1 MRQPRRPSLPSRSPW
16 IWALAFLVL
25 LGTGAACA
33 SPQQAASQA
42 ASQAATPTASPT
54 VPASAPAAPAPAAKR
69 EPANVMSWE
78 KASWLERDG
87 RAETEK
93 PEIVI
98 AAMDLREGMTV
109 AEIGAGTGFFTRR
122 LAKAVGPTGKVL
134 AEEIQPQMLDL
145 LKQNAAREGIGNI
158 TTILGT
164 ETDPKLP
171 PHGVDRLLLVDVYH
185 EFQKPEPMLAKR
197 RESLAPGGTVT
208 LVEYRLEGDTAAHI
222 NIKHRMSVEQV
233 LAEWNA
239 AGFELANRIE
249 TLPAQHIFLFTT
261 RRGARVLDPD
271 EKGRTV
277 RPPA

>member
-1 MRQPRRPSLPSRSPW
+1 MSQSRHLALVYRSPW
-16 IWALAFLVL
+16 IWAAVIFAL
-25 LGTGAACA
+25 LGTGSACA
-33 SPQQAASQA
+33 APQQAAGQA
-42 ASQAATPTASPT
+42 ASQPANPAASPT
-54 VPASAPAAPAPAAKR
+54 VPTATSETSAKR

-87 RAETEK
+87 RAEAEK
-93 PEIVI
+93 PEVVI
-98 AAMDLREGMTV
+98 EAMQLREGMTV

-122 LAKAVGPTGKVL
+122 LAKAVGPSGKVL

-145 LKQNAAREGIGNI
+145 LKQNAAKEGIANI

-171 PHGVDRLLLVDVYH
+171 AHGVDRLLLVDVYH
-185 EFQKPEPMLAKR
+185 EFQKPEPMLAKL

-208 LVEYRLEGDTAAHI
+208 LVEYRLEGDSAAHI

-249 TLPAQHIFLFTT
+249 TLPAQHIFIFST
-261 RRGARVLDPD
+261 RRGVRALGD
-271 EKGRTV
+271 EKGRAV
-277 RPPA
+277 KPPA